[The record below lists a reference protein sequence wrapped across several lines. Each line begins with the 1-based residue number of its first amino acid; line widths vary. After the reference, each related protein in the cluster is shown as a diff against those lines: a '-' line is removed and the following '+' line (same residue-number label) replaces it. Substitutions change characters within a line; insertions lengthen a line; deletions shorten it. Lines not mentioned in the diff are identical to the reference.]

1 MIQFKPID
9 AEGIQDRAYRIY
21 YNEGQNR
28 TDRFSQVASC
38 WAKLLLLEA
47 SEPRLCTCH
56 SVQNQNAFLGTC
68 AVAALDPCPLAVRAS
83 AAYAFCLRLGRGC
96 IVAGR
101 QHRSSGRVFCTVR
114 V

>member
-38 WAKLLLLEA
+38 LATLLQSEA
-47 SEPRLCTCH
+47 
-56 SVQNQNAFLGTC
+56 
-68 AVAALDPCPLAVRAS
+68 
-83 AAYAFCLRLGRGC
+83 
-96 IVAGR
+96 
-101 QHRSSGRVFCTVR
+101 
-114 V
+114 